1 MHSHQKSSSWYQD
14 GDNLLN
20 ENLAPDPINKKAK
33 GVILFVGDGMSV
45 ATVTAAR
52 VLDGQLKGMAGTE
65 TLRKKIMKNAP
76 DRNPLKIMKNCL
88 GIFRSKF

>member
-1 MHSHQKSSSWYQD
+1 M
-14 GDNLLN
+14 LN

-52 VLDGQLKGMAGTE
+52 VLDGQLKEMTGTE
-65 TLRKKIMKNAP
+65 TAIHRCS
-76 DRNPLKIMKNCL
+76 R
-88 GIFRSKF
+88 